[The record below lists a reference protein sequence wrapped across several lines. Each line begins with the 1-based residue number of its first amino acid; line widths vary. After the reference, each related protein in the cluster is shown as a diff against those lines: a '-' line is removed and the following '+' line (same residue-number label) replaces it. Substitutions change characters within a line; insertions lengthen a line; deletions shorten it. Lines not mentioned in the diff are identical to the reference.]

1 METIHYLFGDNLQSA
16 IFIILNLV
24 LIEGLLSADNA
35 AVLATMARTL
45 PKDQQKKALR
55 YGIFG
60 AYFFRGLCLIF
71 ASFLIKISWLKAVGG
86 LYLCWL
92 CGNFFFSK
100 SVNDPDLPEENLVK
114 SNFLNKLLAPLGQ
127 FWSTVIMIELVDLVF
142 SIDNVFAAVAY
153 SNKIGLI
160 CTGVFLGIITMRL
173 VAGTF
178 MDLMEKYPFLETCA
192 YVVIGILG
200 LKLLLH
206 FGCELKSLPSSLH
219 NICEKL
225 SGHTAD
231 TALSITTLAVFLIP
245 ILWTSVKN
253 MFLKKS

>member
-16 IFIILNLV
+16 IFIILNLI

-71 ASFLIKISWLKAVGG
+71 ASILIKISWLKALGG

-92 CGNFFFSK
+92 CGNYFFSK
-100 SVNDPDLPEENLVK
+100 ANHDSELPQENLVET
-114 SNFLNKLLAPLGQ
+114 NFLKKLLAPLGQ
-127 FWSTVIMIELVDLVF
+127 FWSTVIMIELIDLVF

-160 CTGVFLGIITMRL
+160 CTGVFLGIVTMRL

-178 MDLMEKYPFLETCA
+178 MDLMEKFPFLETCA

-200 LKLLLH
+200 LKLILH
-206 FGCELKSLPSSLH
+206 FACELTWLPAAIKDFCH
-219 NICEKL
+219 L
-225 SGHTAD
+225 STSHSAD
-231 TALSITTLAVFLIP
+231 TILSVITLAIFIVPL
-245 ILWTSVKN
+245 LWKLLKEV
-253 MFLKKS
+253 LKKD